1 MSLNEIRGIEI
12 QNQVILVLE
21 KLKGVKPNNLMII
34 TKDNAEDILRDVSEE
49 ALENYNEGFYIPLK
63 SGLSLYLLKNTKS
76 GRIVLLDQNG
86 ETIVTSYQDTA
97 SRESALLVFLY
108 DSYKG
113 RVEKLEHERKLAKLN
128 KILSCI

>member
-21 KLKGVKPNNLMII
+21 KLKGVKPNNLTAI
-34 TKDNAEDILRDVSEE
+34 TRNNAEDILRDVSEE

-63 SGLSLYLLKNTKS
+63 EGLSLYLLKNTKS
-76 GRIVLLDQNG
+76 GRIVLLDRNG
-86 ETIVTSYQDTA
+86 ETIVTSYHDKA

-108 DSYKG
+108 DLYQG

-128 KILSCI
+128 KILNCI